1 VSRDK
6 LMLWNGTDIVDV
18 QTHDDDDD
26 DNDNDE
32 DIVIYDD

>member
-1 VSRDK
+1 
-6 LMLWNGTDIVDV
+6 MLWNGTDIVDV

-26 DNDNDE
+26 DNDNNE